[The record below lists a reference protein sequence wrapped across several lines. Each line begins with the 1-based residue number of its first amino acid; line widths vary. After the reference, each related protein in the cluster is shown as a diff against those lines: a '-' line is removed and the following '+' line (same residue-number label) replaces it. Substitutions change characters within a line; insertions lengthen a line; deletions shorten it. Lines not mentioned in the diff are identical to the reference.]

1 MQFKLASN
9 HSKVWG
15 QYKYSTGVGQWH

>member
-15 QYKYSTGVGQWH
+15 QSKYSTGVGQWH